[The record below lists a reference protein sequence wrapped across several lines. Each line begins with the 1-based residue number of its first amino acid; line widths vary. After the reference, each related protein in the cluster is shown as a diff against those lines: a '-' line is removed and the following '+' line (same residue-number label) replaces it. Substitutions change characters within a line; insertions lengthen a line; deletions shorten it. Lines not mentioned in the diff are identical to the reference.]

1 MISVLFLGD
10 SIQEPI
16 ICTQKQI
23 FNEVENKLYEKI
35 PELKNGEYY
44 FLVDGKK
51 VNKYLTL
58 EENNIKDGAKILI
71 YELEFGI

>member
-1 MISVLFLGD
+1 LISVLFLSA

-23 FNEVENKLYEKI
+23 FNEVENKLYEKF

-44 FLVDGKK
+44 FLIGGNK

-71 YELEFGI
+71 QELEV